1 MDPRTLPISPMYSN
15 MKDRAL
21 STPFCTFSSGTR
33 YSFMSAGSTAGVA
46 DTRSQVRTCEPNT
59 SEDAS

>member
-1 MDPRTLPISPMYSN
+1 MYSN